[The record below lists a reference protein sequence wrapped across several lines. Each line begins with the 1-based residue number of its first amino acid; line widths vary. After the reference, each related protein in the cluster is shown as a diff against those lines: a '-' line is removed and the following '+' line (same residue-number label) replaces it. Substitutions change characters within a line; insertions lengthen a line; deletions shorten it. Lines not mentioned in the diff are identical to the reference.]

1 MNGEDLWPIL
11 NELLEIG
18 TLDIVGGKLSPPTP
32 ERKDEVAQLVPASMP
47 DRLKTLLAAA
57 HGAYLGSINLFSL
70 DELEDVHRAQ
80 DHLFTYMPSVIFF
93 ASDGG
98 DGFFFMDPDNT
109 LGQGEGAIFWIYRG
123 STVPKNSVPCGEDLE
138 AFLTSLA
145 QGEEVWKGPSL
156 EERAIAQMLETLDA
170 HRDRW
175 TGRQGAG
182 LSDVLDIAD
191 RHRLRAPK
199 VLEKLLR
206 RSNGVV
212 FLQVGIRIWGA
223 QKIKRLEGTSLDGY
237 QPLALLIGE
246 DESGN
251 AYAITHRDRPADV
264 PQGWPCLEGWVI
276 RLPAGQLLEEAET
289 LGYLPDLVIEWVE
302 A

>member
-1 MNGEDLWPIL
+1 MNEEDLWLIL
-11 NELLEIG
+11 SELLEMG
-18 TLDIVGGKLSPPTP
+18 TLDIVGGELSPPTL
-32 ERKDEVAQLVPASMP
+32 ERKDEVAQLVSASVP

-57 HGAYLGSINLFSL
+57 HGAYLGSISLFSL

-98 DGFFFMDPDNT
+98 DGFFFIDPDNA
-109 LGQGEGAIFWIYRG
+109 LGQGEEAIFWVYRG
-123 STVPKNSVPCGEDLE
+123 STVPKNSVPCGENLE

-145 QGEEVWKGPSL
+145 QGEEVWKGSSL
-156 EERAIAQMLETLDA
+156 EERAIARMLETLDA
-170 HRDRW
+170 HQDRW
-175 TGRQGAG
+175 TGKQGAG

-191 RHRLRAPK
+191 RHQLRAPK

-206 RSNGVV
+206 RSNGAV
-212 FLQVGIRIWGA
+212 FLPVGIRIWEA
-223 QKIKRLEGTSLDGY
+223 QEIKRLECASLDGY

-246 DESGN
+246 DEAGN

-264 PQGWPCLEGWVI
+264 PHGWPCLEGWVI

-289 LGYLPDLVIEWVE
+289 LGYLPDLVIEWLKR
-302 A
+302 